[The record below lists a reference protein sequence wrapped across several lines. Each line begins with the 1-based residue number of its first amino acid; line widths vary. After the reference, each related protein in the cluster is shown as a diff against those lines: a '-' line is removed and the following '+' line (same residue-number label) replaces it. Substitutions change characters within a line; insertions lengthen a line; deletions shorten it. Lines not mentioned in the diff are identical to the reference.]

1 MAYRERQKISQMTPK
16 GADLELTDLLE
27 VSTIENG
34 SYVTKSI
41 TGQEIINAATGGALD
56 LQAVTDNGNTT
67 DNQIIIDAGANALT
81 NIGTTYISTIDT
93 ATVTYSSLVNNG
105 QLNLKAGLE
114 ESILRNSNVTNSS
127 VILEFPNKTA
137 GSYTIAT
144 TSDLP
149 SLTGYVPYTGATQD
163 VDLGTNK
170 LSTKSVYITGTAGNG
185 HLHLKHQSS
194 DATATGQST
203 SLWADTN
210 GDIKWKND
218 GDYKTTLKTSD
229 NTADRVYTFRDQTGT
244 VALQE
249 VEFNTQTVNYIL
261 DLTDANKL
269 IEMNVGSA
277 NTLTIP
283 TNIVAPFPIGTQIL
297 IAQYGAGQTT
307 ITPAGTVTLR
317 SSGGKTK
324 TAARYAMATLVK
336 RGTNEWYLAG
346 DITT

>member
-41 TGQEIINAATGGALD
+41 TGEEIINAATGGALD
-56 LQAVTDNGNTT
+56 LQAVTDNGATTTNTIVVEVGDIRSEISNT
-67 DNQIIIDAGANALT
+67 QILTYDTNLNTSAALLYNGALALT
-81 NIGTTYISTIDT
+81 
-93 ATVTYSSLVNNG
+93 AA
-105 QLNLKAGLE
+105 Q
-114 ESILRNSNVTNSS
+114 ESQLRNTNVTNIN

-144 TSDLP
+144 TNDLT
-149 SLTGYVPYTGATQD
+149 SGYVPYTGATQD
-163 VDLGTNK
+163 VDLDANK
-170 LSTKSVYITGTAGNG
+170 LSAESIYIEGTGGNG
-185 HLHLKHQSS
+185 HLHLKHQNS

-203 SLWADTN
+203 ALWADTN

-324 TAARYAMATLVK
+324 TAAQYAMATLVK

>member
-27 VSTIENG
+27 VSTVENG

-56 LQAVTDNGNTT
+56 LQAVTDNGNSTTNDVYAFTFQTGNGDPGEAKLLEDGSIEGEQLLVYNVNTTYFSKLRNDNTT
-67 DNQIIIDAGANALT
+67 DTDVVLQFPDKP
-81 NIGTTYISTIDT
+81 
-93 ATVTYSSLVNNG
+93 NG
-105 QLNLKAGLE
+105 E
-114 ESILRNSNVTNSS
+114 
-127 VILEFPNKTA
+127 
-137 GSYTIAT
+137 YTIAT
-144 TSDLP
+144 TSDIP

-170 LSTKSVYITGTAGNG
+170 LSTKSVYITGTSGNG
-185 HLHLKHQSS
+185 HLHLKHQSA

-269 IEMNVGSA
+269 VEMNVGSA

-297 IAQYGAGQTT
+297 IAQYGVGQTT

-317 SSGGKTK
+317 SSAGKTK
-324 TAARYAMATLVK
+324 TAAQYAMATLVK